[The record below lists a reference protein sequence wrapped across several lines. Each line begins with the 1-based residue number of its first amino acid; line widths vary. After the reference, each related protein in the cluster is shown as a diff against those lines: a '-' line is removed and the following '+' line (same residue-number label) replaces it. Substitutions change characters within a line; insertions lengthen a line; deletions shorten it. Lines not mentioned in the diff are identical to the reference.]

1 MAQDLSLKRGEVAG
15 TIARMAG
22 STSAFEP
29 RLGRITIMKGVQFL
43 IDDEGERKAVMID
56 LSVHSELWEDF
67 FDAVV
72 AKERQDEPRE
82 TLEEVRRK
90 VLGN

>member
-1 MAQDLSLKRGEVAG
+1 
-15 TIARMAG
+15 
-22 STSAFEP
+22 
-29 RLGRITIMKGVQFL
+29 MKGVQFL

>member
-1 MAQDLSLKRGEVAG
+1 
-15 TIARMAG
+15 
-22 STSAFEP
+22 
-29 RLGRITIMKGVQFL
+29 MKGVQFL
-43 IDDEGERKAVMID
+43 IDDKGERKAVMID

>member
-1 MAQDLSLKRGEVAG
+1 
-15 TIARMAG
+15 
-22 STSAFEP
+22 
-29 RLGRITIMKGVQFL
+29 MKGVQFL

-56 LSVHSELWEDF
+56 LSIHSELWEDF